1 MYKLLLKSNC
11 LYYIWKKKN
20 EEYVNDPKK
29 KKISWYFEEFLKD
42 FKNICDSLMT
52 IKKPILD

>member
-1 MYKLLLKSNC
+1 MLMTQ
-11 LYYIWKKKN
+11 KKKN
-20 EEYVNDPKK
+20 L
-29 KKISWYFEEFLKD
+29 SWYFEEFLRD